1 MPSPLNQLVRKFKF
15 VKFIHWPEFV
25 PRPLVRKSQSIPL
38 SHRRLRYCQ
47 VNLNTLSRY
56 LYVKPLQDLGSVSL
70 SNLDIYVPV
79 ENNENPDTTPALST
93 VTFELAQV
101 SGLLIFLSYSKCGA
115 QILFS
120 K

>member
-1 MPSPLNQLVRKFKF
+1 M
-15 VKFIHWPEFV
+15 
-25 PRPLVRKSQSIPL
+25 
-38 SHRRLRYCQ
+38 
-47 VNLNTLSRY
+47 
-56 LYVKPLQDLGSVSL
+56 SL

-79 ENNENPDTTPALST
+79 ENNENPDTTPALSK

-101 SGLLIFLSYSKCGA
+101 SGLFTFLSYSKCGA